1 MHFFHLQQLIINS
14 QRSVTDSKQG
24 HSIGMQGIEWI
35 FSLEIIWRN
44 LKNNPLC
51 PGETARLE
59 SALHE

>member
-1 MHFFHLQQLIINS
+1 MTA
-14 QRSVTDSKQG
+14 VTDNKQG
-24 HSIGMQGIEWI
+24 HSIGMQGIEWTI
-35 FSLEIIWRN
+35 SLEIIWRN